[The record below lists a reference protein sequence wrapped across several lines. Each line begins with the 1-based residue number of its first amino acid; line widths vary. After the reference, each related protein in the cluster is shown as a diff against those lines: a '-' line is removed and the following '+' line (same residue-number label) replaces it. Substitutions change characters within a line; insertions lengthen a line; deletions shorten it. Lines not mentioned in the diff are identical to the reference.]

1 MRWTLPALLALS
13 GFCACATTRPPPK
26 PTAPPP
32 GLVSVIKYNAK
43 TEELVKATHALG
55 ELRDNIDE
63 QRRRLT
69 RICVDYPD
77 HEACQLQTAAAY
89 ARKTFCSDKEFT
101 GHINEVVKSCHQG
114 QCKQV
119 DQANLITRGDYM
131 MLVQRLP
138 HALITFGAG
147 KTKLDRTDRKQL
159 QRFIETIQAEKGYMI
174 IVGRA
179 SKDGSWRKNLEY
191 ALGRAESS
199 RKFLVEDLGID
210 AKRVG
215 YITYGHAKMYLTSLD
230 AERLTTR
237 KLSVKQ
243 ANRSALVFTYPCWD
257 GQGAH

>member
-1 MRWTLPALLALS
+1 MRSLLTALIVLLALCS
-13 GFCACATTRPPPK
+13 CATTK
-26 PTAPPP
+26 AHKKVKEPPP
-32 GLVSVIKYNAK
+32 GLVSIIEYNAK
-43 TEELVKATHALG
+43 TAELVKATNALG
-55 ELRDNIDE
+55 EMRENIDE

-89 ARKTFCSDKEFT
+89 ARKTFCSDTEFT

-119 DQANLITRGDYM
+119 DEANLITRGQYM

-138 HALITFGAG
+138 HTLITFPAG
-147 KTKLDRTDRKQL
+147 GTRLDSRDRKQM
-159 QRFIETIQAEKGYMI
+159 QQFIETIQAEKGYMI

-179 SKDGSWRKNLEY
+179 SKDGSWRTNLAL
-191 ALGRAESS
+191 ALGRAEST

-210 AKRVG
+210 TKRVG

-230 AERLTTR
+230 TERLTTR
-237 KLSVKQ
+237 KLSTTQ
-243 ANRSALVFTYPCWD
+243 ANRSALVFTYPCWE
-257 GQGAH
+257 GK

>member
-1 MRWTLPALLALS
+1 MRSSLAALLILS
-13 GFCACATTRPPPK
+13 CVSACATVQKPAQPK
-26 PTAPPP
+26 EPPP
-32 GLVSVIKYNAK
+32 GLVSIIEYNTK
-43 TEELVKATHALG
+43 TAELVKATQALG
-55 ELRDNIDE
+55 EMRENIDE
-63 QRRRLT
+63 QRRRLI

-89 ARKTFCSDKEFT
+89 ARKTFCSDEEFT

-119 DQANLITRGDYM
+119 DEANLITRGQYM

-138 HALITFGAG
+138 HTLITFPSGRTA
-147 KTKLDRTDRKQL
+147 LDATDRKQM

-179 SKDGSWRKNLEY
+179 SKDGSWRKNLEL
-191 ALGRAESS
+191 ALGRAEST
-199 RKFLVEDLGID
+199 RKFLVDELGID

-230 AERLTTR
+230 TERLTTR
-237 KLSVKQ
+237 KLSATQ
-243 ANRSALVFTYPCWD
+243 ANRSALIFTYPCWE
-257 GQGAH
+257 GK

>member
-1 MRWTLPALLALS
+1 MRSTLTILIAAGLLLGCGAS
-13 GFCACATTRPPPK
+13 TSQPDKPK
-26 PTAPPP
+26 PPPP
-32 GLVSVIKYNAK
+32 GMVSIIKYNEK
-43 TEELVKATHALG
+43 TEALVKATHNLG
-55 ELRDNIDE
+55 ELRENIDE

-119 DQANLITRGDYM
+119 DQANLITRGQYM

-138 HALITFGAG
+138 HTLVTFRAARS
-147 KTKLDRTDRKQL
+147 KLDRRDRKQL

-179 SKDGSWRKNLEY
+179 SKDGPWRKNLQY
-191 ALGRAESS
+191 ALSRAENT
-199 RKFLVEDLGID
+199 RKFLVDQLGVD
-210 AKRVG
+210 NKRVG

-243 ANRSALVFTYPCWD
+243 ANRSALVFTYPCWEGD
-257 GQGAH
+257 GA